1 MTKEELRAM
10 RLRARQKILARDEV
24 SNKIMAERIGELAN
38 TMTDVEPNAEPTSAL
53 DLLKLMKTMK

>member
-24 SNKIMAERIGELAN
+24 SNKVMAERLEELTS
-38 TMTDVEPNAEPTSAL
+38 TMKDVDPEAEPTSAM
-53 DLLKLMKTMK
+53 DLLKLMKKMK